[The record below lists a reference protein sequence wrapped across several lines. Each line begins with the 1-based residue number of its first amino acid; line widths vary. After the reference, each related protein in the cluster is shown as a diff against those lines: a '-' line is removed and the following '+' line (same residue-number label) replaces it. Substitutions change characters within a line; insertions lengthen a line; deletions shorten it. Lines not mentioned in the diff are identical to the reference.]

1 MRVVEVSL
9 QELEARRAELL
20 VQLGQVGDFRRGSVS
35 VTFRRCGKANC
46 ACARPGHPGHGP
58 RTMWTR
64 RGSGGKTVGRALVP
78 GEVDKVLAELDAWHR
93 FHAVTDELAAV
104 NEAICEARP
113 VEPPGVTLAGKAQ
126 DAGSD
131 GEKRGSRPR
140 SGTRS
145 RPRSRPNSTG

>member
-20 VQLGQVGDFRRGSVS
+20 TQLGEVGDFRRGSVS

-64 RGSGGKTVGRALVP
+64 RGAGGKTVGRALAP
-78 GEVDKVLAELDAWHR
+78 GEVDKVRAELDAWHR
-93 FHAVTDELAAV
+93 FTTLTSELAAV

-113 VEPPGVTLAGKAQ
+113 VEPPGAKLAGKTQ

-131 GEKRGSRPR
+131 GEKGGSSAR
-140 SGTRS
+140 SSPHSRRRS
-145 RPRSRPNSTG
+145 RTS

>member
-9 QELEARRAELL
+9 PELEARRAELL
-20 VQLGQVGDFRRGSVS
+20 AQLGQVGDFRRGSVS

-64 RGSGGKTVGRALVP
+64 RGTGGKTVGRALAP
-78 GEVDKVLAELDAWHR
+78 GEVDKVRAELDAWHR
-93 FHAVTDELAAV
+93 FHALTDELAAV
-104 NEAICEARP
+104 NEAICEARL
-113 VEPPGVTLAGKAQ
+113 VEPPGATLAGKAL

-131 GEKRGSRPR
+131 GEKRGS
-140 SGTRS
+140 S
-145 RPRSRPNSTG
+145 PRSRRRSRTS

>member
-20 VQLGQVGDFRRGSVS
+20 TQLGEVGDFRRGSVS

-46 ACARPGHPGHGP
+46 ACARAGHRGHGP

-64 RGSGGKTVGRALVP
+64 RGSGGKTVGRALAP
-78 GEVDKVLAELDAWHR
+78 GEVDKVRAELDAWHR
-93 FHAVTDELAAV
+93 FNALTDELAAV

-113 VEPPGVTLAGKAQ
+113 VDPPGVKLAGKAQ
-126 DAGSD
+126 DAGLD
-131 GEKRGSRPR
+131 GEKGGSSPGSSPGSRR
-140 SGTRS
+140 RS
-145 RPRSRPNSTG
+145 RTS

>member
-20 VQLGQVGDFRRGSVS
+20 AQLGEVGDFRRGSVS

-46 ACARPGHPGHGP
+46 ACARAGHPGHGP

-64 RGSGGKTVGRALVP
+64 RGSGGKTVGRALAS
-78 GEVDKVLAELDAWHR
+78 GEVDKVRAELDAWHR
-93 FHAVTDELAAV
+93 FSALTDELAAV

-113 VEPPGVTLAGKAQ
+113 VDPPGATLAGKAQ

-131 GEKRGSRPR
+131 GEKGGSSSSSRR
-140 SGTRS
+140 RS
-145 RPRSRPNSTG
+145 RTS

>member
-1 MRVVEVSL
+1 MGIVEVSL
-9 QELEARRAELL
+9 QDLEARRAELL
-20 VQLGQVGDFRRGSVS
+20 DQLGQVGDFRRGSVS

-58 RTMWTR
+58 RAMWTR
-64 RGSGGKTVGRALVP
+64 RGSSGKTVGRALAP
-78 GEVDKVLAELDAWHR
+78 GEVQKVRAELDAWRR
-93 FHAVTDELAAV
+93 FRELTDELAAV

-113 VEPPGVTLAGKAQ
+113 VAPPGVRLASEGP

-131 GEKRGSRPR
+131 GEKRGSPAG

-145 RPRSRPNSTG
+145 RRRSAPKWTG

>member
-9 QELEARRAELL
+9 GELEARRAELL
-20 VQLGQVGDFRRGSVS
+20 AQLGQVGDFRRGSVS
-35 VTFRRCGKANC
+35 VSYRRCGKANC

-64 RGSGGKTVGRALVP
+64 RGSGGKTVGRALAP
-78 GEVDKVLAELDAWHR
+78 GEVDKVRAELDAWRR
-93 FHAVTDELAAV
+93 FNALTDELAVV

-113 VEPPGVTLAGKAQ
+113 VDPPGARLAGKAQ

-131 GEKRGSRPR
+131 GEKGGS
-140 SGTRS
+140 S
-145 RPRSRPNSTG
+145 PRSRRRSRTS

>member
-1 MRVVEVSL
+1 MDAVEVSL

-20 VQLGQVGDFRRGSVS
+20 DQLGQVGDFRRGYVS
-35 VTFRRCGKANC
+35 VTYRRCGKTNC
-46 ACARPGHPGHGP
+46 ACARPEHPGHGP

-64 RGSGGKTVGRALVP
+64 RGAGGKTVGRALAP
-78 GEVDKVLAELDAWHR
+78 REVDKVRAELDAWQR
-93 FHAVTDELAAV
+93 FRALTDELAAV

-113 VEPPGVTLAGKAQ
+113 VEPPGARLAGRGQ

-131 GEKRGSRPR
+131 GEKGGSRSG

-145 RPRSRPNSTG
+145 RRRLRPSSTG

>member
-9 QELEARRAELL
+9 QELEVRRAELL
-20 VQLGQVGDFRRGSVS
+20 AQLGQVGDFRRGSVS

-78 GEVDKVLAELDAWHR
+78 GEVGKVRAELDAWRR
-93 FHAVTDELAAV
+93 FSALTDELAAV

-113 VEPPGVTLAGKAQ
+113 VDPPGAVLAGKAQ

-131 GEKRGSRPR
+131 GEKGGS
-140 SGTRS
+140 S
-145 RPRSRPNSTG
+145 PRSRRRSRTS